1 MCGVPAER
9 VADEVVDPLLAWLAS
24 GAAVDDY
31 LADQR
36 VTLLALARA
45 HSVFTY
51 PTLSPHLRTVVE
63 VVQQF
68 LPVRITLKEGTPAKV
83 RIRPYAAG
91 KCLT

>member
-1 MCGVPAER
+1 